1 MPEELGEQQT
11 ATAPEADPNEGK
23 TLLDAVKAAV
33 GEGGPERSEGEG
45 DAQKL
50 STTEEAETAEGGEP
64 KEKVD
69 EKGEAATEEA
79 PTEAEPEKG
88 PIPYERFEE
97 VNTKYQQANEELERV
112 KPLAEHHQKIVEYCT
127 ANNITQEQFS
137 NLLEIQRLLN
147 TEPEKAL
154 AKILPIVEA
163 VQGFVG
169 DRLPPDLQ
177 TKVDT
182 GKIELED
189 ARELA
194 KSRAKIQ
201 FGATR
206 YEQYQRIQQQREQAT
221 FQQQLVNSA
230 TAWVDAKR
238 KANPDFAP
246 KAKADLP
253 DGLYEQTYDRFEAQL
268 YRRNANGEPANPIR
282 TAADIAALMERSY
295 GDTLK
300 AREALV
306 KKPTI
311 KQGLSHTRSGQV
323 NNAKSYEEAK
333 TLREAINM

>member
-1 MPEELGEQQT
+1 MPEELGEPQT
-11 ATAPEADPNEGK
+11 VVTPETNPNEGK
-23 TLLDAVKAAV
+23 TLLDAVKEAV

-50 STTEEAETAEGGEP
+50 STTGETETTEGGEP

-69 EKGEAATEEA
+69 EKAEDEKGEAATGEQA
-79 PTEAEPEKG
+79 TEAEPEKG

-182 GKIELED
+182 G
-189 ARELA
+189 
-194 KSRAKIQ
+194 
-201 FGATR
+201 
-206 YEQYQRIQQQREQAT
+206 
-221 FQQQLVNSA
+221 
-230 TAWVDAKR
+230 
-238 KANPDFAP
+238 
-246 KAKADLP
+246 
-253 DGLYEQTYDRFEAQL
+253 
-268 YRRNANGEPANPIR
+268 
-282 TAADIAALMERSY
+282 
-295 GDTLK
+295 
-300 AREALV
+300 
-306 KKPTI
+306 
-311 KQGLSHTRSGQV
+311 
-323 NNAKSYEEAK
+323 
-333 TLREAINM
+333 